1 MSTGLMITLAGLAV
15 AGFSSLLGMW
25 LERDASKPKK
35 IAFALSFL
43 ILLATGVGMVQ
54 AMLDAEEQD
63 KMQEDM
69 ARMLATLDKI
79 ASSSDVAIP
88 ELDNLVK
95 SELSAQSRSN
105 PDIVKKMA
113 QRVADEGGDPN
124 AVLGSYLPASE
135 VQEIG
140 RKGGLKVKPPA
151 VAVMSVGKPAE
162 KPRDRERPTLA
173 DVASGK
179 ASLPGAAP
187 KPVEPPP
194 EASAPPTVAAAPPTA
209 APDPSA
215 DGRRGP
221 QGPGR
226 NAGQAPRAGH
236 EDRPAHQPEGRRRRV
251 QARCRRRRS
260 GRRRRRRE
268 GQGRRRRAGQGRRR
282 QSRRRW
288 GEGQGRRR
296 REGQGRRGQEE
307 GRGRQEEGRRRR
319 QEEDPGRFRVLTD
332 RPYGAAASQTN
343 GRTLS
348 HPRSS
353 HSLCRPSPVMTTPQ
367 SSPPFPPSL
376 GSP

>member
-1 MSTGLMITLAGLAV
+1 MITLAGLAV

-209 APDPSA
+209 APAPPPMVAAVRKAPAAMPAKLPAPVMKTALPTSPKAAVAAFKPAAAAADP
-215 DGRRGP
+215 
-221 QGPGR
+221 
-226 NAGQAPRAGH
+226 
-236 EDRPAHQPEGRRRRV
+236 
-251 QARCRRRRS
+251 
-260 GRRRRRRE
+260 
-268 GQGRRRRAGQGRRR
+268 
-282 QSRRRW
+282 
-288 GEGQGRRR
+288 
-296 REGQGRRGQEE
+296 
-307 GRGRQEEGRRRR
+307 
-319 QEEDPGRFRVLTD
+319 
-332 RPYGAAASQTN
+332 GAAAAAAKAKAAADAQAKADAAKAAAE
-343 GRTLS
+343 GAKAKAAADAKAKADEAKKKAEAAKKKAVEDAKKKI
-348 HPRSS
+348 PGG
-353 HSLCRPSPVMTTPQ
+353 
-367 SSPPFPPSL
+367 F
-376 GSP
+376 GF